1 MNVWQLKFIK
11 HLSALYAFLA
21 TLNALS
27 SLKVTKVNDT
37 VLHYESLL
45 TVLNHL
51 PLTGLEP
58 VGLWCMASVLPDLQ
72 TPSQPQSIHCP
83 FTKLYCVVTQV

>member
-58 VGLWCMASVLPDLQ
+58 VGL
-72 TPSQPQSIHCP
+72 
-83 FTKLYCVVTQV
+83 